1 MSENT
6 NIIRK
11 TALTSA
17 EGFWYI
23 VQCVAFGIG
32 YFYKIPI
39 KKAFEDFG
47 MGELTSAEH
56 FWYVMMNIGFGHA
69 YFLKVISSKAISELP
84 QYTQARQ
91 AALARGPVLEL
102 RDTTQLTTGS

>member
-1 MSENT
+1 MSESRNLVQ
-6 NIIRK
+6 K

-17 EGFWYI
+17 EGFWYV
-23 VQCVAFGIG
+23 VQCISFGMG
-32 YFYKIPI
+32 YFYKIPV
-39 KKAFEDFG
+39 KKAFQDFG

-91 AALARGPVLEL
+91 AAVASGPVLRGRTE
-102 RDTTQLTTGS
+102 LTTGR

>member
-1 MSENT
+1 MSGNR
-6 NIIRK
+6 NLVQK

-23 VQCVAFGIG
+23 IQCVWFGIG
-32 YFYKIPI
+32 YFYKIPV
-39 KKAFEDFG
+39 KKAFQDFG

-56 FWYVMMNIGFGHA
+56 FWYVLMNIGFGHA
-69 YFLKVISSKAISELP
+69 YMFKVIASKAITELP

-91 AALARGPVLEL
+91 AAVASGPVLEL
-102 RDTTQLTTGS
+102 RN